1 MIMQTKHMI
10 HGFNWI
16 PPNFENGNC
25 TKHNVKV
32 WNSKKKK
39 REGEEKGQRKRKVN
53 EQFNVKIET

>member
-1 MIMQTKHMI
+1 MI
-10 HGFNWI
+10 HGFNLI